1 MDNSVVTTIS
11 SCTGPYALYK
21 VEKYSRKESRKVK
34 FSYNQA
40 MGGVNLLDS
49 SVETYGPCIQGKKWW
64 SHFIDS
70 LGVLVAPAWRIHHT
84 YNPQEDQ
91 SLTEN

>member
-40 MGGVNLLDS
+40 MGGVNQWKLMDLAFKERNGGHIFLIPW
-49 SVETYGPCIQGKKWW
+49 V
-64 SHFIDS
+64 F
-70 LGVLVAPAWRIHHT
+70 L
-84 YNPQEDQ
+84 
-91 SLTEN
+91 